1 MRLFAFILISFLFL
15 TLTSSKEERAVHRQR
30 KDLRILFDAIE
41 QKEGKI
47 DTFSEDRITNIFDRA
62 MSELD
67 YKRSFID
74 LYKLFSSAVATLQ

>member
-1 MRLFAFILISFLFL
+1 MRF
-15 TLTSSKEERAVHRQR
+15 
-30 KDLRILFDAIE
+30 LFDAIE

-47 DTFSEDRITNIFDRA
+47 DIHVSEDSITNIFDRA

-74 LYKLFSSAVATLQ
+74 LHKLFSSAVATLQCGHTDLTITGRVNNECVILYNFFT